1 MSKMKKLKSKVT
13 KTSFFWIYYILS
25 VFLIVVSILFAP
37 FWKEINKDIVFSN
50 WYKYALGVMLAITI
64 LFYVFLVLLKRIK
77 SKGQHKTVRIIMGIE
92 FSFLILLA
100 LFCVL
105 KAVLI
110 DNNKFQFFN
119 TLEIVSIIMWIRGFV
134 EIINAYYYDKKT
146 NQKYPIWFLVLNVM
160 LISIGPMLFMVGI
173 KYNKYVDLFVSYTF
187 CSILLFFG
195 CFSFIMGILTKPIKI
210 EEEPVLCEEI
220 ITDEDVNENPIEST
234 NNHFEN
240 DDAAIEIDDN
250 SLLENNNNDHKNNKL
265 DNDNNKK

>member
-1 MSKMKKLKSKVT
+1 MSKKKKLKSKVA
-13 KTSFFWIYYILS
+13 KTSFFWAYYILS

-37 FWKEINKDIVFSN
+37 FWKEINNDIVFSN

-77 SKGQHKTVRIIMGIE
+77 SKGQHKTVRIIMGLE

-105 KAVLI
+105 KAILL
-110 DNNKFQFFN
+110 DNDKFQFFN

-146 NQKYPIWFLVLNVM
+146 NQKYPIWFLILNVM
-160 LISIGPMLFMVGI
+160 LISIGPMLFVVGI
-173 KYNKYVDLFVSYTF
+173 KYNQYVDLFVSYTF

-195 CFSFIMGILTKPIKI
+195 GFSFIMGILTKPLKI
-210 EEEPVLCEEI
+210 EEEPILCEEI
-220 ITDEDVNENPIEST
+220 ITDEDINENSIENT

-240 DDAAIEIDDN
+240 NNTIIEMEEK
-250 SLLENNNNDHKNNKL
+250 SLLESNKNNKL
-265 DNDNNKK
+265 DNDNSKK